1 MQNIQI
7 WHNPKCS
14 KSRSALE
21 LLQTKGINANVVKY
35 LETIPTKEQLK
46 DILSKLKI
54 SAKELLRT
62 GEDIYKELNLK
73 DINDEEKLIEIM
85 VQNPILIERPII
97 IRENKAVI
105 ARPIENLEDLLK

>member
-7 WHNPKCS
+7 WHNPRCS

-21 LLQTKGINANVVKY
+21 LLQTKGINVNVVKY

-62 GEDIYKELNLK
+62 GENIYKELNLK
-73 DINDEEKLIEIM
+73 DIMLMVALQNLQQITQLETIM
-85 VQNPILIERPII
+85 VQMVHI
-97 IRENKAVI
+97 KMFQ
-105 ARPIENLEDLLK
+105 LLVVV